1 MTDTMNRIAI
11 RPLSR
16 ILPARLR
23 GEDPDK
29 IERENLKIR
38 HEKIREFERVRSN
51 IRLLLIIVSFA
62 CIYTAI
68 GARLAMLASSQPAE
82 PVVQSNNSLIFAQR
96 ADIVDRKGR
105 ILATNLETYSLY
117 VETRHLVD
125 PLTVSYT
132 HLTLPTILL
141 V

>member
-16 ILPARLR
+16 ILPARFR

-38 HEKIREFERVRSN
+38 HEKIREVERVRSN
-51 IRLLLIIVSFA
+51 IRLLLIIVMFT

-82 PVVQSNNSLIFAQR
+82 PVAQSNNSLIFAQR
-96 ADIVDRKGR
+96 ANIVDRKGR
-105 ILATNLETYSLY
+105 ILATNLETYALS
-117 VETRHLVD
+117 
-125 PLTVSYT
+125 VSYT
-132 HLTLPTILL
+132 HLTLPTTPY